1 MLNQNSVFL
10 DLFAN
15 LFFILYSFPSEMSH
29 RSAHFAK
36 IVNEAESD
44 LRELL

>member
-1 MLNQNSVFL
+1 MSHL
-10 DLFAN
+10 A
-15 LFFILYSFPSEMSH
+15 EMSH